1 LFYYYEEIFKLLSFK
16 LVNNIYMNM
25 LLSTKNESEAFEWV
39 AKGQRTILTEN
50 NVSETLL
57 RIRANR

>member
-1 LFYYYEEIFKLLSFK
+1 
-16 LVNNIYMNM
+16 VNNIYMNM